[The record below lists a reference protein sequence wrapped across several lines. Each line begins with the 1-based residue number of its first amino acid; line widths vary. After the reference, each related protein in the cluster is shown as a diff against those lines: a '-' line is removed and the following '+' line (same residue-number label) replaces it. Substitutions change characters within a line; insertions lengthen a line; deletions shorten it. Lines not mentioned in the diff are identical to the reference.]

1 MPLEGLQ
8 CTPESLWK
16 ELTSEH
22 EGLEELIH
30 KQIHPFSRGL
40 LILSRSWAVDLNLQ
54 EKQGVICDA
63 LLVAQNSPPMLYTI
77 LEKQDAD
84 GQLYC
89 TRTAFTLKQKLVNT
103 GGYTGKL
110 CVMTRVLHLS
120 PESNTESFEGS
131 GSLID
136 YPESYY
142 LVDIQQMEALLQSL
156 VIVLLSFRSFL
167 SDQLGCEILNLLT
180 MQQYEILSKNLR
192 KNRELFIHGLPGS
205 GKTIIAMM
213 IMNKIKNNFGCEEN
227 EILYV
232 CENQPLKD
240 FIR

>member
-1 MPLEGLQ
+1 
-8 CTPESLWK
+8 
-16 ELTSEH
+16 
-22 EGLEELIH
+22 
-30 KQIHPFSRGL
+30 
-40 LILSRSWAVDLNLQ
+40 
-54 EKQGVICDA
+54 
-63 LLVAQNSPPMLYTI
+63 
-77 LEKQDAD
+77 
-84 GQLYC
+84 
-89 TRTAFTLKQKLVNT
+89 
-103 GGYTGKL
+103 
-110 CVMTRVLHLS
+110 
-120 PESNTESFEGS
+120 
-131 GSLID
+131 
-136 YPESYY
+136 
-142 LVDIQQMEALLQSL
+142 MEALLQSL

-232 CENQPLKD
+232 CENQLLKD